1 MIMPKKTVS
10 NKNNKLVLPDKDYA
24 QIMIKADLR
33 INTLDEAKQI
43 IEELGVHIIEIKN
56 LGSECFLLKL
66 DTKDMREIALK
77 LSQKGFSKIEGY
89 NASS

>member
-1 MIMPKKTVS
+1 MPRKIVS
-10 NKNNKLVLPDKDYA
+10 GKNSRFMLPDKGYA
-24 QIMIKADLR
+24 QIIIETDLQV
-33 INTLDEAKQI
+33 NTLERAKQI
-43 IEELGVHIIEIKN
+43 IEELGFHIIDTKN
-56 LGSECFLLKL
+56 LGSQFFLLKL